1 MSRPIQ
7 SNLAVHRVLDAKR
20 KKLLSNYIDSINN
33 VDIAIP
39 TQETASLKIPKFKTP
54 EVKKFEPIE
63 VPKIEFKEYKPQEQ
77 SNTLDDFEREYQAFI
92 ENLKKE
98 KEKKELKEE
107 LKAYCREY
115 INELFGIETPNE
127 NKQEEPVEESVEE
140 PEEETKEV
148 DISNLEGN
156 TVIKEAKSFDE
167 EYADFINNLKQTRR
181 KNNDE

>member
-1 MSRPIQ
+1 MSRPI
-7 SNLAVHRVLDAKR
+7 SKNKAVHRLLQAKR
-20 KKLLSNYIDSINN
+20 KELLINYIGKIHDENSSSICEEHSELSIPQFKKP
-33 VDIAIP
+33 DIP
-39 TQETASLKIPKFKTP
+39 
-54 EVKKFEPIE
+54 KFEPIQ
-63 VPKIEFKEYKPQEQ
+63 VPKLEPAKQDT
-77 SNTLDDFEREYQAFI
+77 TLDDFEREYQAFI

-107 LKAYCREY
+107 LKTYCREY

-127 NKQEEPVEESVEE
+127 NKQEVPVEE

-167 EYADFINNLKQTRR
+167 EYADFINSLKQTRR

>member
-1 MSRPIQ
+1 MSRPI
-7 SNLAVHRVLDAKR
+7 SKNKAVHRLLQAKR
-20 KKLLSNYIDSINN
+20 KELLINYIGKIHDENGSSIGEEHSELSIPQFKKP
-33 VDIAIP
+33 DIP
-39 TQETASLKIPKFKTP
+39 
-54 EVKKFEPIE
+54 KFEPIQ
-63 VPKIEFKEYKPQEQ
+63 VPKLEPAKQDT
-77 SNTLDDFEREYQAFI
+77 TLDDFEREYQAFI

-127 NKQEEPVEESVEE
+127 NKPEEPVEEPVEE

-156 TVIKEAKSFDE
+156 TVIKESKSFDE

-181 KNNDE
+181 KNNNE

>member
-20 KKLLSNYIDSINN
+20 KKLLSNYIDSIKN

-39 TQETASLKIPKFKTP
+39 TQETAPLKIPKFKTP

-115 INELFGIETPNE
+115 INELFGIETPVE
-127 NKQEEPVEESVEE
+127 NKPEEHIEE
-140 PEEETKEV
+140 PEEETKEL

-156 TVIKEAKSFDE
+156 NVIKEAKSFDE
-167 EYADFINNLKQTRR
+167 EYADFINSLKQTKR

>member
-20 KKLLSNYIDSINN
+20 KKLLSNYIDSIKN

-39 TQETASLKIPKFKTP
+39 TQETAPLKIPKFKTP

-115 INELFGIETPNE
+115 INELFGIETPVE
-127 NKQEEPVEESVEE
+127 NKPEEHVEE
-140 PEEETKEV
+140 PEEETKEL

-156 TVIKEAKSFDE
+156 NVIKEAKSFDE
-167 EYADFINNLKQTRR
+167 EYADFINSLKQTKR

>member
-20 KKLLSNYIDSINN
+20 KKLLSNYIDSIKN

-39 TQETASLKIPKFKTP
+39 TQETAPLKIPKFKTP

-115 INELFGIETPNE
+115 INELFGIETPVE
-127 NKQEEPVEESVEE
+127 NKPEEHVEE
-140 PEEETKEV
+140 PEEEIKEL

-156 TVIKEAKSFDE
+156 NVIKEAKSFDE
-167 EYADFINNLKQTRR
+167 EYADFINSLKQTKR

>member
-20 KKLLSNYIDSINN
+20 KKLLSNYIDSIKN

-39 TQETASLKIPKFKTP
+39 TQETAPLKIPKFKTP

-115 INELFGIETPNE
+115 INELFCIETPVE
-127 NKQEEPVEESVEE
+127 NKSEEHVEE
-140 PEEETKEV
+140 PEEETKEL

-156 TVIKEAKSFDE
+156 NVIKEAKSFDE
-167 EYADFINNLKQTRR
+167 EYADFINSLKQTKR

>member
-20 KKLLSNYIDSINN
+20 KKLLSNYIDSIKN

-39 TQETASLKIPKFKTP
+39 TQETAPLKIPKFKTP

-115 INELFGIETPNE
+115 INELFGIETPVE
-127 NKQEEPVEESVEE
+127 NKPEEHVEES
-140 PEEETKEV
+140 EEEIKEL

-156 TVIKEAKSFDE
+156 NVIKEAKSFDE
-167 EYADFINNLKQTRR
+167 EYADFINSLKQTKR

>member
-20 KKLLSNYIDSINN
+20 KKLLSNYIDSIKN

-39 TQETASLKIPKFKTP
+39 TQETAPLKIPKFKTP
-54 EVKKFEPIE
+54 EIKKFEPIE

-115 INELFGIETPNE
+115 INELFGIETPVE
-127 NKQEEPVEESVEE
+127 NKPEEHVEE
-140 PEEETKEV
+140 PEEEIKEL

-156 TVIKEAKSFDE
+156 NVIKEAKSFDE
-167 EYADFINNLKQTRR
+167 EYADFINSLKQTKR

>member
-20 KKLLSNYIDSINN
+20 KKLLSNYIDSIKN

-39 TQETASLKIPKFKTP
+39 TQETAPLKIPKFKTP

-115 INELFGIETPNE
+115 INELFGIETPVE
-127 NKQEEPVEESVEE
+127 NKPEEHIEEPV
-140 PEEETKEV
+140 EETKEV
-148 DISNLEGN
+148 DISNLEGHN
-156 TVIKEAKSFDE
+156 VIKEAKSFDE
-167 EYADFINNLKQTRR
+167 EYADFINSLKQTKR

>member
-20 KKLLSNYIDSINN
+20 KKLLSNYIDSIKN

-39 TQETASLKIPKFKTP
+39 TQETAPLKIPKFKTP

-115 INELFGIETPNE
+115 INE
-127 NKQEEPVEESVEE
+127 
-140 PEEETKEV
+140 
-148 DISNLEGN
+148 
-156 TVIKEAKSFDE
+156 
-167 EYADFINNLKQTRR
+167 R
-181 KNNDE
+181 KN

>member
-1 MSRPIQ
+1 MSKPIQ

-39 TQETASLKIPKFKTP
+39 TQETAPLKIPKFKTP
-54 EVKKFEPIE
+54 KVKKFEPFE
-63 VPKIEFKEYKPQEQ
+63 VPKIKFKEYKPQEQ

-127 NKQEEPVEESVEE
+127 NKPEEPV
-140 PEEETKEV
+140 EETKEV
-148 DISNLEGN
+148 DISNLEGHN
-156 TVIKEAKSFDE
+156 VIKEAKSFDE
-167 EYADFINNLKQTRR
+167 EYAGFINSLKQTKR

>member
-20 KKLLSNYIDSINN
+20 KKLLSNYIDSIKN

-39 TQETASLKIPKFKTP
+39 TQETAPLKIPKFKTP

-115 INELFGIETPNE
+115 INELFGIETPVK
-127 NKQEEPVEESVEE
+127 NKPEKPVEE
-140 PEEETKEV
+140 PEEETKEL

-156 TVIKEAKSFDE
+156 NVIKEAKSFDE
-167 EYADFINNLKQTRR
+167 EYADFINSLKQTKR

>member
-20 KKLLSNYIDSINN
+20 KKLLSNYIDSIKN

-39 TQETASLKIPKFKTP
+39 TQETAPLKIPKFKTP

-115 INELFGIETPNE
+115 INELFGIETPVE
-127 NKQEEPVEESVEE
+127 NKPEEHVEE
-140 PEEETKEV
+140 PEEETKEL

-156 TVIKEAKSFDE
+156 NVIKEAKSFDE
-167 EYADFINNLKQTRR
+167 EYADFINSLKQTKR
-181 KNNDE
+181 KYNDE